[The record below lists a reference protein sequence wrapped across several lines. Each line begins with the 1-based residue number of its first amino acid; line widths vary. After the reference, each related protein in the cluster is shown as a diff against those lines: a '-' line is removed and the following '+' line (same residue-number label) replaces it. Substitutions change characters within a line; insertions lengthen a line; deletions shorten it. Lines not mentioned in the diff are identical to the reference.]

1 MDPMELLRELDGR
14 IAAIP
19 AGSVEIHA
27 RGGDRVAFRISKAG
41 GRTRFERIGLEGGPE
56 HLEAVRLLGERRALA
71 RRRRDLAR
79 EIL

>member
-1 MDPMELLRELDGR
+1 MTELRELDAR

-19 AGSVEIHA
+19 AGSIEVHL
-27 RGGDRVAFRISKAG
+27 RGGDRVAFRVSKDG
-41 GRTRFERIGLEGGPE
+41 PRTRFERLGLDAGPE
-56 HLEAVRLLGERRALA
+56 HLEAMRLLEERRDLS

>member
-1 MDPMELLRELDGR
+1 MDPLPELRELDAR

-19 AGSVEIHA
+19 AGSVEIHP
-27 RGGDRVAFRISKAG
+27 RGGDRVAFRVSKNG
-41 GRTRFERIGLEGGPE
+41 PRTRFERLGLEGGPE
-56 HLEAVRLLGERRALA
+56 HLEAVRLLEERRDLS